1 MEAISEKDLELED
14 GEDSCSEE
22 GSEASGSVD
31 EYVLPRDPKE
41 RDRLNVQHELWKK
54 VMKGICPM
62 PKDAL
67 DEFLAAKTNP
77 AIMDLGSGSGVWAVE
92 MAQVYPSARV
102 VGIDLV
108 AAVPPPIPPNC
119 LFVPGSLTGGT
130 CMMWAQYDI
139 VHARLLVDRI
149 KGEVAKEAAINRAV
163 LCLRSGG
170 IIILS
175 NYEEFF
181 VDSDKNPLPPAQDTG
196 NNSSRSWCT
205 RLVAEAFRRPGDRLL
220 GDFYHRCLA
229 KNVKVEKGSV
239 NSEFH
244 YIPVGWDGGEGDAGK
259 EIGEMGRRHAHELF
273 DTCKGILKSKGV
285 LQEKIDHWFDKA
297 QEEISGDQSE
307 SKRIFHAV
315 RSVWAR
321 KL

>member
-1 MEAISEKDLELED
+1 MFLTT
-14 GEDSCSEE
+14 
-22 GSEASGSVD
+22 
-31 EYVLPRDPKE
+31 R
-41 RDRLNVQHELWKK
+41 KK
-54 VMKGICPM
+54 
-62 PKDAL
+62 
-67 DEFLAAKTNP
+67 
-77 AIMDLGSGSGVWAVE
+77 
-92 MAQVYPSARV
+92 
-102 VGIDLV
+102 
-108 AAVPPPIPPNC
+108 
-119 LFVPGSLTGGT
+119 
-130 CMMWAQYDI
+130 
-139 VHARLLVDRI
+139 I

-163 LCLRSGG
+163 LCLRSGTSSKLSEAHTNTHDSIGG

-259 EIGEMGRRHAHELF
+259 EIGEMGRRHAHVSCITDFYRRRGL
-273 DTCKGILKSKGV
+273 V
-285 LQEKIDHWFDKA
+285 
-297 QEEISGDQSE
+297 
-307 SKRIFHAV
+307 RI
-315 RSVWAR
+315 
-321 KL
+321 